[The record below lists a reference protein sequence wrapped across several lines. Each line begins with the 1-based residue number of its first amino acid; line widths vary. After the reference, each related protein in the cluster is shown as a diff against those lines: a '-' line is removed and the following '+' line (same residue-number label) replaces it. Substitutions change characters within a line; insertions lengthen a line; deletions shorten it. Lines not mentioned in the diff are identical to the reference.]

1 MTSSLALRIELL
13 ASWPLVEIGTD
24 GIEPRIEA
32 KTRGIEPDPLFPG
45 FSARCVFRRNGFR
58 FSGLCRPSF
67 AWRSHARSHRRF
79 AVLASTGV
87 GRSSRL
93 RIRTRNPDSHPSD
106 SRAGRPKLRAQ

>member
-45 FSARCVFRRNGFR
+45 FSARRVFRRNGFR

-67 AWRSHARSHRRF
+67 AWRSHARGHRRL
-79 AVLASTGV
+79 AILASPRV
-87 GRSSRL
+87 GRCARL
-93 RIRTRNPDSHPSD
+93 RIGTRHSDPYPSD
-106 SRAGRPKLRAQ
+106 SRVGRPK